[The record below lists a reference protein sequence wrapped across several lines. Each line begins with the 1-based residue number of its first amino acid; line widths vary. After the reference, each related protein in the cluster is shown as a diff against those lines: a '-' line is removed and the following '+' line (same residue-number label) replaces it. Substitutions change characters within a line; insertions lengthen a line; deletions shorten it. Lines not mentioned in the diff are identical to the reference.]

1 MRKQRLSVYL
11 EPEIMRTLEAFARR
25 KHRSLSLVAEAAI
38 GSFVTPDE
46 AERQEAAITARL
58 DRLSRQMERLERDQT
73 VAVETLALFVRH
85 WLQATPPPAER
96 HDSAAR
102 AKGAERFEAF
112 MEALGRR
119 LTKARGFAAEILE
132 EHEASTQ

>member
-1 MRKQRLSVYL
+1 MKKQRLSVYL
-11 EPEIMRTLEAFARR
+11 EPEVMRGLETFAKR
-25 KHRSLSLVAEAAI
+25 KDRSLSLVAEAAI

-58 DRLSRQMERLERDQT
+58 DRLSRQVERLERDQT

-85 WLQATPPPAER
+85 WLQVTPGPEPNAA
-96 HDSAAR
+96 AAR
-102 AKGAERFEAF
+102 AKGAERFETF

-119 LTKARGFAAEILE
+119 LAKARGFTAEVLGDR
-132 EHEASTQ
+132 Q